1 MLAYKRLETELNRN
15 TSLAAW
21 PLLYEKISLDRG
33 DKTAAFA
40 YLCQIRVNDQ
50 YFYRW
55 ELKTFFTQ

>member
-50 YFYRW
+50 YFYR
-55 ELKTFFTQ
+55 